1 MTRFLDVRLWPVGG
15 PLRTDVNINEGDRNN
30 YTGLNKVDLLNDIRG
45 RNVLLGVHGFNV
57 SRPDG
62 VAALSNWESLLQ
74 IGPSAVFVGVLW
86 PGDSIWLHGLDYPE
100 ETGVANEAGQLIGP
114 FLDQNFGGA
123 ASISLVSHS
132 LGARVVLSTIANMK
146 RSVKR
151 LILMAGAIDDDC
163 LTSEFQSIVPNVGE
177 ISVLASKEDEV
188 LALAFP
194 LGNLAG
200 GILTTGHPWLRD
212 ALGRGGPSPAPDH
225 FRPHF
230 EIPSGWEYGHGNYLQ
245 VDPPS
250 PVTIS
255 LPQDVPVEGTA
266 PPSSEDGWQS
276 AWSAAVTSTRFV

>member
-15 PLRTDVNINEGDRNN
+15 PLGTGVNVNQGDSNS
-30 YTGLNKVDLLNDIRG
+30 YVGLGLNQLLSDIRG
-45 RNVLLGVHGFNV
+45 RDVLLGVHGFNV
-57 SRPDG
+57 NRADG

-86 PGDSIWLHGLDYPE
+86 PGDSIRLHGLDYPE
-100 ETGVANEAGQLIGP
+100 ETGVADEAGHLIGP

-132 LGARVVLSTIANMK
+132 LGARVVLSAIASMK

-163 LTSEFQSIVPNVGE
+163 LTAEFQSVVPKVGE
-177 ISVLASKEDEV
+177 ISVLASMKDDV
-188 LALAFP
+188 LAMAFP

-200 GILTTGHPWLRD
+200 GILDVGHPWLRE
-212 ALGRGGPSPAPDH
+212 ALGRGGPSPTPDN
-225 FRPHF
+225 FRPHC
-230 EIPSGWEYGHGNYLQ
+230 EIPSNWDYGHGNYLQ
-245 VDPPS
+245 VDPPP
-250 PVTIS
+250 PVKIPV
-255 LPQDVPVEGTA
+255 PQDVAVEGTD

-276 AWSAAVTSTRFV
+276 AWSAAVTSTRFE